1 MNKILITISA
11 LTKISII
18 TLLLMPFLAS
28 PAVADLITWRP
39 DNVITNTHNEE
50 GDGVRWLQYDTS
62 INSIQVQDIA
72 DTFLDSSPVTM
83 YYIGL
88 SSFLYDSNDKDSNFF
103 NELYPLYAD
112 SWRYHEHDG
121 QIKATV
127 PEPSIMLLLGSGL
140 VALAVMIRKNKH
152 ILEK

>member
-18 TLLLMPFLAS
+18 ILLLMPFLVS
-28 PAVADLITWRP
+28 PAAADLITWRL
-39 DNVITNTHNEE
+39 DNVITNPHDEE
-50 GDGVRWLQYDTS
+50 GDGEGWLKYDTN
-62 INSIQVQDIA
+62 INLIQVQDIA
-72 DTFLDSSPVTM
+72 DTFLDNSPVTM

-112 SWRYHEHDG
+112 SWHYHEHDG
-121 QIKATV
+121 QIRTPV

-152 ILEK
+152 IIEK